1 MRTIPCIVFALAC
14 LGASDA
20 AAQVR
25 HCVTSEGGSLYTD
38 RQCETLGASEQPVT
52 TAQAVAATTRAVCT
66 RTVHDLIFEVGAAI
80 DANDPNR
87 LASLYHWTGMSTDD
101 AYAIVGRLDE
111 IAQRPL
117 LEIVPL
123 LPGDG
128 HGYLSTQHAPVGLRI
143 EQTLANGDTPSRT
156 EFGLQR
162 HYGCWWIRG

>member
-1 MRTIPCIVFALAC
+1 MVFALAC
-14 LGASDA
+14 LGASEA

-25 HCVTSEGGSLYTD
+25 HCVTSDGGSVYTD
-38 RQCETLGASEQPVT
+38 RQCGTLGATEQP
-52 TAQAVAATTRAVCT
+52 AAHARAVAAASRGVCT
-66 RTVHDLIFEVGAAI
+66 RTVRDLIFEVGAAI

-87 LASLYHWTGMSTDD
+87 LAGLYHWTDMSTHD
-101 AYAIVGRLDE
+101 AYTVVGRLDE

-128 HGYLSTQHAPVGLRI
+128 QSYPSTQREPVGLRI
-143 EQTLANGDTPSRT
+143 EQTLANGITPSRT
-156 EFGLQR
+156 EFGLQQ